1 MAAQSSLYNED
12 RNLLRLRERERRN
25 QEALHERETFLD
37 NAPLFAEPYKTVRG
51 DELSSRIQ
59 SMLGNYEEVEE
70 PISTKT
76 SQNNHGI
83 PISACALTSQGKPA
97 CPPLSTKV
105 SSMSQP
111 SVHSSDHWPLGS
123 AVASSACSSCQH
135 QKTQPNT
142 EQCSGLHT
150 KNCISTHNRDQS
162 QNQNSS
168 QQHKKSSQLINKD
181 CFSNEQL
188 PSLSKLP
195 PLLPSLSPLRESR
208 SPSLSSQPVSSRP
221 QPHKNHRKV
230 YRHPAKSLQTTG
242 MGPHETETRGSSN
255 SVTNLT
261 VANQPSL
268 QTFPPSLP
276 SKTSVVP
283 QKPTA
288 YVRPMDG
295 QDQAPNESPELKLLP
310 EDNHGQ
316 SYANFK
322 TSAKTKPSKIK
333 MPSESIEVLS
343 QFDPVAL
350 GNSLWIVGNTGETA
364 IDMPSYSHWQVIY
377 HQQTFSNE
385 VHCVEEI
392 LKEMTHSWP
401 PPLTAIHTPS
411 TAEPSKFPF
420 PTKEPQ
426 HLSSVTQNQKQYE
439 TTSKSLPSSHRILEG
454 DLEVSDDSDDDQVSE
469 KLPPSSA
476 PTSVPQSL
484 PNSVASAHSVCADS
498 ESTSDSDSS
507 SGSESESSSSES
519 EVHEPLRTS
528 TPEPD
533 PPTANKWQLG
543 SWLNKVSQPTAP
555 VEIQSDLIH
564 EPHTHQESKGH
575 GKDSSCSHEPLD
587 TKESYP
593 KLSSKAPRTSQEGHE
608 SKRNCQKSPP
618 RCDGAPPRQTVGTK
632 QPRKSGQAS
641 VKEEPKGGLKIE
653 SQPGP
658 YSAKEQP
665 SREKPKV
672 KTKGK
677 PKSSVKK
684 DPKLPESLP
693 PEKKKHESSHQI
705 AKNAEREKG
714 HVAHSHAEH
723 SQSPQIHSQS
733 LPKIRTTSSKSTAEV
748 FHRKSVPLLTKDNR
762 SVLPVRENRLP
773 QSLVVKIDLSLL
785 SRIPKQSKK
794 GCFPK
799 KVESVEDSS
808 KRKHESVNK
817 RMESASKPQK
827 KRKGEEHEK
836 HSESKKVK
844 LSETKSSSSSHK
856 DSSKIKVSKTSSASS
871 KKELLPPLSSSV
883 QISQDPAKMAQK
895 KCSSRN
901 NLTPVTSTATNKS
914 NHEHASLSKHRKVEG
929 KHPGHSNSHK
939 GTIENNTKPFPVPSL
954 PNGNHKP
961 TRHQLRFDDELFPV
975 EHYLIEA
982 KKLKHKADGMLEK
995 ISKAFHYLDAAL
1007 YFIQGGIAME
1017 SDTKTPKPAYTIFA
1031 ETVDLIKFA
1040 MKLKN
1045 FTDSSTS
1052 TTEKTFAVLC
1062 MRCQAVLY
1070 MAMFH
1075 QKKDTAIKHSRSLSE
1090 HFKNSSRTAQAPSPC
1105 VTRSTGA
1112 PSPLSP
1118 MPSPAS
1124 SAGSQ
1129 PSSNVSN
1136 SSSGGGSSNSSVSIP
1151 QKIHQI
1157 ASSYV
1162 NLTSYFL
1169 HAYNIWEHAESL
1181 AKNNKEFFVELSTV
1195 VCPLALN
1202 SSMTELVRYTRQGL
1216 QWLRLEVS
1224 TP

>member
-1 MAAQSSLYNED
+1 MAFMDMTTNSSNGLYNED
-12 RNLLRLRERERRN
+12 RNLLRLRERERRT
-25 QEALHERETFLD
+25 QEALQERETFLD

-51 DELSSRIQ
+51 DELSNRIQ

-70 PISTKT
+70 TISTKS
-76 SQNNHGI
+76 SQNLLGI
-83 PISACALTSQGKPA
+83 PKGVRALTSQGKPNHT
-97 CPPLSTKV
+97 PLPKKI
-105 SSMSQP
+105 SSMPQP
-111 SVHSSDHWPLGS
+111 SVHGGDHRPVGS
-123 AVASSACSSCQH
+123 AAAASTACSSCQR

-142 EQCSGLHT
+142 EQCSDLHVR
-150 KNCISTHNRDQS
+150 NYSSSHNQDQS
-162 QNQNSS
+162 QGQSSS
-168 QQHKKSSQLINKD
+168 QQNKKSSQLPD
-181 CFSNEQL
+181 EQL

-195 PLLPSLSPLRESR
+195 PLLSSLSPLGEPL
-208 SPSLSSQPVSSRP
+208 SPSLSSQRVSSRP
-221 QPHKNHRKV
+221 QPNKNHRKV
-230 YRHPAKSLQTTG
+230 YRHPAKSPQTMG
-242 MGPHETETRGSSN
+242 MGPHETETRDDSN

-276 SKTSVVP
+276 SKTSIVP

-295 QDQAPNESPELKLLP
+295 QDQAPNESPELKSLP
-310 EDNHGQ
+310 EDRHGQ

-322 TSAKTKPSKIK
+322 ASAKTKPSKIK
-333 MPSESIEVLS
+333 MPSKSIE
-343 QFDPVAL
+343 
-350 GNSLWIVGNTGETA
+350 
-364 IDMPSYSHWQVIY
+364 
-377 HQQTFSNE
+377 QTFSNE

-420 PTKEPQ
+420 PTKDSQ
-426 HLSSVTQNQKQYE
+426 HISSVTQNQKQCD
-439 TTSKSLPSSHRILEG
+439 TTSKSLSSSQGTVEY
-454 DLEVSDDSDDDQVSE
+454 DLVVSDDSDDDQVPE
-469 KLPPSSA
+469 KPPPSSA
-476 PTSVPQSL
+476 PTSAPQSQ
-484 PNSVASAHSVCADS
+484 PDSVASAHSVSADS
-498 ESTSDSDSS
+498 DSTSDSDSS
-507 SGSESESSSSES
+507 SGSDSESSSSES

-555 VEIQSDLIH
+555 VDVQSDLVQ
-564 EPHTHQESKGH
+564 EQQTHQESKGH

-593 KLSSKAPRTSQEGHE
+593 KLSNKAPRTSAPRTSQEGHE
-608 SKRNCQKSPP
+608 SKRSCQKSPP
-618 RCDGAPPRQTVGTK
+618 HCDGALPRQTVGKK
-632 QPRKSGQAS
+632 QPRKSGQTS
-641 VKEEPKGGLKIE
+641 LKEEPKGGLKIE
-653 SQPGP
+653 SQPDP

-677 PKSSVKK
+677 PKSSDKK
-684 DPKLPESLP
+684 DQKPPESLP
-693 PEKKKHESSHQI
+693 LLPLEKKKHKSSHQI
-705 AKNAEREKG
+705 AKDTEHEKG
-714 HVAHSHAEH
+714 HVALSHAEH
-723 SQSPQIHSQS
+723 SPSPLIHSQS
-733 LPKIRTTSSKSTAEV
+733 LSKIRTTSSKSTAED
-748 FHRKSVPLLTKDNR
+748 FHRKSVPLLTKDSR
-762 SVLPVRENRLP
+762 SVSLLRENRLP
-773 QSLVVKIDLSLL
+773 RSLVVKIELSLL
-785 SRIPKQSKK
+785 SRVPKQSKK
-794 GCFPK
+794 GYCPK
-799 KVESVEDSS
+799 KVKSNEDSS
-808 KRKHESVNK
+808 KKKHESENK
-817 RMESASKPQK
+817 GTETANKPHK

-836 HSESKKVK
+836 QVESKKVK
-844 LSETKSSSSSHK
+844 LESETKSSSSSHK
-856 DSSKIKVSKTSSASS
+856 ESSRIKVSKSSSANS
-871 KKELLPPLSSSV
+871 KKELLPPRSSLMQS
-883 QISQDPAKMAQK
+883 SQDPAKMAQK
-895 KCSSRN
+895 KQSSGSSV
-901 NLTPVTSTATNKS
+901 TSATSTATNKS
-914 NHEHASLSKHRKVEG
+914 NNEHASSFKHRKVEG

-939 GTIENNTKPFPVPSL
+939 GRIENNTKPFPVPSL

-961 TRHQLRFDDELFPV
+961 TRHQLRFDDELYPV

-982 KKLKHKADGMLEK
+982 KKVKHKADGMQEK

-1017 SDTKTPKPAYTIFA
+1017 SDTVTPKPAYTIFA

-1045 FTDSSTS
+1045 FTDSSAS
-1052 TTEKTFAVLC
+1052 TAEKIFAVLC

-1070 MAMFH
+1070 MAMFRH
-1075 QKKDTAIKHSRSLSE
+1075 KKDTAIKHSRSLSE
-1090 HFKNSSRTAQAPSPC
+1090 HFKNSSRAAQAPSPC
-1105 VTRSTGA
+1105 VASTGT

-1124 SAGSQ
+1124 SGGSQ
-1129 PSSNVSN
+1129 PSSNVSS
-1136 SSSGGGSSNSSVSIP
+1136 SSSGGSNSNSSVSIP
-1151 QKIHQI
+1151 QMIHHI

-1162 NLTSYFL
+1162 NITSYFL
-1169 HAYNIWEHAESL
+1169 HAYNIWEHAELL

-1216 QWLRLEVS
+1216 HWLRLEAS
-1224 TP
+1224 TL